1 MSLTFDSAIAIWRG
15 LRAEFELY
23 REVQH
28 AAASDACNTVLLNR
42 DALARGIDSY
52 SLFIGPRARA
62 ERWASDELLEWWQS
76 HGRMTFADYEAQ
88 RLEEI
93 QAPY

>member
-23 REVQH
+23 RECQH
-28 AAASDACNTVLLNR
+28 QAATEDCNAVLLNR

-62 ERWASDELLEWWQS
+62 ERWASPELVEWWQS
-76 HGRMTFADYEAQ
+76 HGRMTFAEYEAQ

-93 QAPY
+93 QAY